1 MDFFS
6 LKIKEKVLFFL
17 IGTLLLF
24 LAYSEALKN
33 ISVYLLIG
41 FFIWGTLTGRIKI
54 TKDIINI
61 SIISHLA
68 VVLIGVFLGIN
79 TNESLNQVMDVIHIV
94 IIFLFFR
101 EANLKFLTYEKIL
114 NLLFVGFAFAFLAG
128 MDELLSNNLNR
139 LELHSVGSVNRSAVY
154 IMYIF
159 VASLCLKDEYQ
170 ERLSSLLFPLIL
182 IISLISIII
191 GASRMAILSTPII
204 LILYLILSK
213 KFTLKLFSLLCV
225 FVFTASFLVIN
236 LLPDSFI
243 VAKLSYGFNDAP
255 RVQIWIS
262 SIYAWTTNNLLFGIG
277 VGNSIFIDVK
287 EYFPNTAL
295 TRYIDNPH
303 NVYLDMLLERGL
315 LGLVTFVTFLFS
327 ILSLK
332 ENNQNF
338 LVYIRILV
346 FSLLLLGI
354 ANITFRYEFALLFVI
369 FIGSYLNP
377 SIKK

>member
-6 LKIKEKVLFFL
+6 LQIKEKVLFFL

-33 ISVYLLIG
+33 ISAYLLIG
-41 FFIWGTLTGRIKI
+41 FFLWSTLTGRIKI

-79 TNESLNQVMDVIHIV
+79 INESLNQVMDVIHIV
-94 IIFLFFR
+94 LIFLFFR
-101 EANLKFLTYEKIL
+101 EANLHFLTYEKIL
-114 NLLFVGFAFAFLAG
+114 NLLFIGFTFAFLAG
-128 MDELLSNNLNR
+128 MYELLSNNLHR
-139 LELHSVGSVNRSAVY
+139 LELHSVGSINRSAVY

-170 ERLSSLLFPLIL
+170 ERFSSLIFPLIL
-182 IISLISIII
+182 IISIISIII
-191 GASRMAILSTPII
+191 GASRMAILSTPVI

-213 KFTLKLFSLLCV
+213 KLTLKLILLLCV
-225 FVFTASFLVIN
+225 FIFTLSFFLLN
-236 LLPDSFI
+236 LFPDSFI
-243 VAKLSYGFNDAP
+243 THKISKGFHDP
-255 RVQIWIS
+255 HRVQIWIS
-262 SIYAWTTNNLLFGIG
+262 SIYAWIENNLLFGIG
-277 VGNSIFIDVK
+277 VGNSIFFDVK
-287 EYFPNTAL
+287 EYFPVEAL
-295 TRYIDNPH
+295 TRHIDNTH

-315 LGLVTFVTFLFS
+315 LGLVTFVTFLLS
-327 ILSLK
+327 ILSIK

-338 LVYIRILV
+338 LVFIRTLI
-346 FSLLLLGI
+346 FSLMLMGI

-369 FIGSYLNP
+369 LIGSYLNP

>member
-1 MDFFS
+1 MGFFN
-6 LKIKEKVLFFL
+6 LQIKEKVLFSL
-17 IGTLLLF
+17 VVILLLF

-33 ISVYLLIG
+33 LSAYLLIG
-41 FFIWGTLTGRIKI
+41 FFLWSIFTGRIKI

-68 VVLIGVFLGIN
+68 VVLVGIFIGIN
-79 TNESLNQVMDVIHIV
+79 INESLNQVMDVIRIV
-94 IIFLFFR
+94 LLFLFFR
-101 EANLKFLTYEKIL
+101 EANLQFLTYEKIL
-114 NLLFVGFAFAFLAG
+114 NLLFVGFTFAFLAG
-128 MDELLSNNLNR
+128 MYELLSNNLGR
-139 LELHSVGSVNRSAVY
+139 LELHSVGSINRSAVY

-159 VASLCLKDEYQ
+159 VVSLCLKDEYQ
-170 ERLSSLLFPLIL
+170 ERFSSLLFPLIL

-191 GASRMAILSTPII
+191 GASRMAILSTPVI

-225 FVFTASFLVIN
+225 FVFTSFFLVIN
-236 LLPDSFI
+236 LLPDSLI
-243 VAKLSYGFNDAP
+243 ADKLSRAFNDLP

-277 VGNSIFIDVK
+277 VGNSIFIDVN
-287 EYFPNTAL
+287 EYFPNGAL
-295 TRYIDNPH
+295 TGYIDNPH

-315 LGLVTFVTFLFS
+315 LGLVSFVIFLFS
-327 ILSLK
+327 ILSIK
-332 ENNQNF
+332 ENNQKF
-338 LVYIRILV
+338 LVYLRTLV
-346 FSLLLLGI
+346 FSLLVLGI

-369 FIGSYLNP
+369 LIGSYLNP